1 MEEDLDSTQALLDST
16 IPTPTIVD
24 SYAQDS
30 EEEEIFFGNVSEK
43 EKIKSTKFKRR
54 DTVSLSDSVTE
65 WRKLNLKGFERS
77 QDSLLSVSSGS
88 GSSHR
93 RSSLYSQENSI
104 TEEENDEV
112 FEEDS
117 MDVDADSHDN
127 DKECLEASSN
137 PGEVEISSQ
146 SYTTIEISGIQPL
159 ENSMTFSHADSSQD
173 VNESVSGIYDS
184 FSEDTAEEIL
194 NDDDDEMEKMDH
206 VRRKILQDSTLLSVS
221 SSASEEV
228 IEEDADLEDNQHKIP
243 AVVIH
248 EATLPV
254 SDSEESHRP
263 ESPIEIPAS
272 PASQYYT
279 APSSR
284 RHTSLGSAPS
294 PTFDTTA
301 EEMALFEMFGE
312 DYDDVV
318 AAMSHQ
324 ERVELGEKITNRSEE
339 EMKLVAEKLKK
350 IIQKARPSLGS
361 SSITAILEEDQRLSI
376 GSDISPFSLGSA
388 GTITPSPV
396 FLPDA
401 TTDEIKESEPSSKC
415 SPFAPPDKKLHLSFE
430 EKNHVGQLTTPIF
443 NPPNNLS
450 FNVESSQI
458 ENEEDVSEIE
468 DEKQDGIDATPIFN
482 QLGIDEDEKNID
494 VEVCTDDD
502 DRNSEPK
509 NFLQTGFTNN
519 FMIPTASSLHK
530 MVKSPSPRKPLT
542 NPIWLPPSP
551 SPSKL
556 SIGRVNSH
564 SAALKSPI
572 SSSKRLAPQSRLPQL
587 IRTPQN
593 NRSALTEVGNSGA
606 RTPSSLRK
614 VDSVK
619 AAYAAVASPVATFVK
634 NNPAPHLVENIKAKV
649 MADPLESTLVEVEEK
664 ENNARLSLLP
674 SCPLPSAVYK
684 ASSAQNDDETEEEVD
699 NYEYVTEAYGAVTH
713 SAKVTKHVARV
724 KVPNA
729 GLTWSDDLFVNDE
742 SVNSSPSVARFK
754 EPGRSV
760 LKMTRRDSGL
770 FDESMMNVSV
780 VETKVAKKIARTK
793 TGGRGNG
800 RGRGKKK

>member
-1 MEEDLDSTQALLDST
+1 MMMMMM
-16 IPTPTIVD
+16 
-24 SYAQDS
+24 
-30 EEEEIFFGNVSEK
+30 K
-43 EKIKSTKFKRR
+43 WK
-54 DTVSLSDSVTE
+54 
-65 WRKLNLKGFERS
+65 
-77 QDSLLSVSSGS
+77 
-88 GSSHR
+88 
-93 RSSLYSQENSI
+93 
-104 TEEENDEV
+104 
-112 FEEDS
+112 
-117 MDVDADSHDN
+117 
-127 DKECLEASSN
+127 
-137 PGEVEISSQ
+137 
-146 SYTTIEISGIQPL
+146 
-159 ENSMTFSHADSSQD
+159 
-173 VNESVSGIYDS
+173 
-184 FSEDTAEEIL
+184 
-194 NDDDDEMEKMDH
+194 KMDH

-388 GTITPSPV
+388 GTISPSPV

-401 TTDEIKESEPSSKC
+401 TTDEIKESEPFSKC

-519 FMIPTASSLHK
+519 FMIPTASSLHM

-649 MADPLESTLVEVEEK
+649 MADPLESTLVEVERRK
-664 ENNARLSLLP
+664 IMPDFPCFHLVLSRVQFTKQVRHKMMTKPMRRLIIMNML
-674 SCPLPSAVYK
+674 
-684 ASSAQNDDETEEEVD
+684 
-699 NYEYVTEAYGAVTH
+699 
-713 SAKVTKHVARV
+713 
-724 KVPNA
+724 
-729 GLTWSDDLFVNDE
+729 
-742 SVNSSPSVARFK
+742 
-754 EPGRSV
+754 
-760 LKMTRRDSGL
+760 RRPMEQSH
-770 FDESMMNVSV
+770 
-780 VETKVAKKIARTK
+780 IPPR
-793 TGGRGNG
+793 
-800 RGRGKKK
+800 

>member
-1 MEEDLDSTQALLDST
+1 MMMM
-16 IPTPTIVD
+16 VM
-24 SYAQDS
+24 
-30 EEEEIFFGNVSEK
+30 K
-43 EKIKSTKFKRR
+43 WK
-54 DTVSLSDSVTE
+54 
-65 WRKLNLKGFERS
+65 
-77 QDSLLSVSSGS
+77 
-88 GSSHR
+88 
-93 RSSLYSQENSI
+93 
-104 TEEENDEV
+104 
-112 FEEDS
+112 
-117 MDVDADSHDN
+117 
-127 DKECLEASSN
+127 
-137 PGEVEISSQ
+137 
-146 SYTTIEISGIQPL
+146 
-159 ENSMTFSHADSSQD
+159 
-173 VNESVSGIYDS
+173 
-184 FSEDTAEEIL
+184 
-194 NDDDDEMEKMDH
+194 KMDH

-401 TTDEIKESEPSSKC
+401 TTDEINESEPSSKC

-430 EKNHVGQLTTPIF
+430 EKNHLGQLTTAIF

-468 DEKQDGIDATPIFN
+468 DEKQDGIDATPILN
-482 QLGIDEDEKNID
+482 QLGSDEDEKNVD

-593 NRSALTEVGNSGA
+593 NRSALTEVGNSVA

-614 VDSVK
+614 VD
-619 AAYAAVASPVATFVK
+619 Y
-634 NNPAPHLVENIKAKV
+634 
-649 MADPLESTLVEVEEK
+649 
-664 ENNARLSLLP
+664 
-674 SCPLPSAVYK
+674 
-684 ASSAQNDDETEEEVD
+684 
-699 NYEYVTEAYGAVTH
+699 
-713 SAKVTKHVARV
+713 
-724 KVPNA
+724 
-729 GLTWSDDLFVNDE
+729 
-742 SVNSSPSVARFK
+742 
-754 EPGRSV
+754 
-760 LKMTRRDSGL
+760 
-770 FDESMMNVSV
+770 
-780 VETKVAKKIARTK
+780 
-793 TGGRGNG
+793 
-800 RGRGKKK
+800 